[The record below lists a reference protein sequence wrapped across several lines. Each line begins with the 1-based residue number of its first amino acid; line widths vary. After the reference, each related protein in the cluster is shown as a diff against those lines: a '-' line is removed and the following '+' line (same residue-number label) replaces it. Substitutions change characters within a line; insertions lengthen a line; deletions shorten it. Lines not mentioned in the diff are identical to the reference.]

1 MARHSRPGAMGVS
14 HDSSKLGTMN
24 RVRPP
29 VRIRWGSALLGAVC
43 GLFATMVISLTA
55 NILIALVDRLGWE
68 AATQLSWIGLP
79 LSVFAGQFLAGYAA
93 ARLSHSPYAGANG
106 GLAAAGCYVVL
117 ILISRLAGS
126 PAGVL
131 TLVVFGAAAV
141 LLGYGG
147 GKLAARR
154 HRDPPAENGGPAP
167 APPPGL
173 SPERLPAPE
182 GDRR

>member
-1 MARHSRPGAMGVS
+1 
-14 HDSSKLGTMN
+14 MN

-29 VRIRWGSALLGAVC
+29 VRIRWGSALLGTVC
-43 GLFATMVISLTA
+43 GLFATTVISLTA

-68 AATQLSWIGLP
+68 AAAQLSWIGLP

-106 GLAAAGCYVVL
+106 GLAAAGCYAVL
-117 ILISRLAGS
+117 VLISRLAGS
-126 PAGVL
+126 PVGIL
-131 TLVVFGAAAV
+131 TLVVFGVAAV

-154 HRDPPAENGGPAP
+154 HRGPPAETDDPAS

-173 SPERLPAPE
+173 APE
-182 GDRR
+182 GLSAPDGDRR